1 MCGRWRRGWPTL
13 VSRPS
18 KRMRAKSRDPGAARF
33 AAARMDTAL
42 RASCAGSRISFRSR
56 KRARCTRPGHE
67 GGMLVA
73 AAVSVPRMRCAPSPA
88 CGGGLGWGQA
98 CTDLFA
104 RARRGGSLA
113 ACPSLSLPRKRGRGW
128 GRINSRW
135 CSSSA
140 AGAPPCARP
149 APARSGSGC
158 ERRWCP

>member
-113 ACPSLSLPRKRGRGW
+113 ACPLPVPPPQAGEGLGPNQFAMVLQFRCR
-128 GRINSRW
+128 
-135 CSSSA
+135 CSAVRQASA
-140 AGAPPCARP
+140 CAVRV
-149 APARSGSGC
+149 GL
-158 ERRWCP
+158 